1 MVIMPEDLSKYK
13 DTYLS
18 EGREHL
24 ASMNKSLLELEK
36 EPAKVERVNDIFREV
51 HTLKSMAATMN
62 YNQTARLCHALE
74 DVLDGIKKKKV
85 KLESCADV
93 LFECFD
99 TLELSIKE
107 ISKGKEELAS
117 DTLVIQLQTLLR
129 AGKKIGI
136 TSNESRTTNDESR
149 VTNPESG
156 ILQMERI
163 QSIEVKVERLDHL
176 MNLAEELLINKMRLD
191 RIKEELEDSELTA
204 TVDLLGRLVTD
215 IQYNVMQSRM
225 VPVGFVFN
233 RFPRMVRDLAR
244 QQKKE
249 INLEMQGSDIELDR
263 SVIDEIGESLVH
275 ILRNAVD
282 HGIEEP
288 QERKKVGK
296 PPQGL
301 IRLVAKRTKNFV
313 VIEISEDGAGLDI
326 QELKNTAVRRG
337 ILSPQASQEDII
349 NSIFSGVSTTK
360 KVTAVSGRGF
370 GLNIVK
376 NKIES
381 LGGTIKVTSEPK
393 KGTTFVIEIP
403 LTLAII
409 KTLLVKVGSKIYAI
423 PLGSIERL
431 VSVNQEDIKGMMNHE
446 AIVLNEEEIP
456 ITRLDVLF
464 SSSSLALEKQPIAI
478 IRRGQE
484 KLGLAVDRFLT
495 AQEIVIK
502 PLNRLVREN
511 KYFSG
516 ITIIGSGEV
525 VLILDV
531 ANLMLTRRNIEIM
544 KQEAE
549 Y

>member
-1 MVIMPEDLSKYK
+1 MPEDLSKYK